1 MTDRGRLRALQGPSA
16 RATDRAKA
24 ADGGV
29 QTDSAAIML
38 ALGQVRLATLPMTWK
53 ASGSMTYSSDRRLRR
68 RMNSVLSLEPKG
80 KA

>member
-1 MTDRGRLRALQGPSA
+1 VAASARYKGHVRGRLTGEGRRTA
-16 RATDRAKA
+16 
-24 ADGGV
+24 GV
-29 QTDSAAIML
+29 RTDSSVIML